1 MVKSGFVLTLAVLGA
16 AACHE
21 QITSPDAPAAP
32 SASRRT
38 SPGPYVVHGVYLVPS
53 DRPLRHDYARQIGD
67 ALENLQVWYQ
77 NELPGGVT
85 FTLAKPTVDIV
96 RTVHPASYYTG
107 GAQALDFWYTALND
121 GFDLTGGRFYDP
133 EAIWIYYIDAD
144 PLCGQSTG
152 AIASVALL
160 PANDLRGL
168 AGEPTTNLCTGER
181 EPSQGRCRW
190 VGGLGHELGHALGLP
205 HPSDCEAGLSSC
217 PANALMWLGYQTYP
231 DAILTADDQAV
242 LVAEPFFTALRL
254 PSRLPSCAGHG
265 HSTLQLAARLM
276 ATSGLRVPAC
286 GYEAV
291 LAAAPKRLDELDR
304 AIPFMVHH

>member
-1 MVKSGFVLTLAVLGA
+1 MAMRSVVLALATLGA
-16 AACHE
+16 TACQE
-21 QITSPDAPAAP
+21 QVTAPDAPAAL
-32 SASRRT
+32 SESRR
-38 SPGPYVVHGVYLVPS
+38 SSSGPYVVHGVYLIPS
-53 DRPLRHDYARQIGD
+53 DRPLRHDYARQISD
-67 ALENLQVWYQ
+67 ALENLQIWYQ

-96 RTVHPASYYTG
+96 RTAHPASYYTG
-107 GAQALDFWYTALND
+107 GAQTLDFWYTALAD

-205 HPSDCEAGLSSC
+205 HPPDCEAGLSSC
-217 PANALMWLGYQTYP
+217 PANALMWFGYQTYP
-231 DAILTADDQAV
+231 EAIFTAEDQTT
-242 LVAEPFFTALRL
+242 LVAEPFFTTLRL

-265 HSTLQLAARLM
+265 RSTPPLSARLL
-276 ATSGLRVPAC
+276 AVSGLPVPAC
-286 GYEAV
+286 GYDAV
-291 LAAAPKRLDELDR
+291 LGAATQRLNEPDR
-304 AIPFMVHH
+304 AIPFVVKH